1 MAAISFSVRG
11 HFSYCK
17 VSIFLDQK
25 LQAIAFA
32 GRSSLGLWMPQ
43 KRCICSSVAF
53 LACSLI
59 DRQIASYFAFLFC
72 FWVKQGYWLFFFT
85 GWLVSWGL
93 SSTFFQLIDV
103 FVYKTFWE
111 QLWWLDLVS
120 QVDLEFLSLSFVRL
134 KVLNQMR
141 KSLHSPPKLSNT
153 LAI

>member
-43 KRCICSSVAF
+43 KRCICFSVAF

-72 FWVKQGYWLFFFT
+72 FWAKQGYWLFFLT

-103 FVYKTFWE
+103 FVYKTF
-111 QLWWLDLVS
+111 LGTTLVIR
-120 QVDLEFLSLSFVRL
+120 FSFPGGFGILVF
-134 KVLNQMR
+134 VFCEIESF
-141 KSLHSPPKLSNT
+141 KSDEKEPSFPTKT
-153 LAI
+153 F

>member
-53 LACSLI
+53 LAYSLI

-72 FWVKQGYWLFFFT
+72 FWAKQGYWLFFFHWVVGKLRT
-85 GWLVSWGL
+85 EFDIFPIDWCLCLQNFLGTTLVIRFSFPGGFGIL
-93 SSTFFQLIDV
+93 V
-103 FVYKTFWE
+103 FVFCEIESFKSDEKEPSFPTKTF
-111 QLWWLDLVS
+111 
-120 QVDLEFLSLSFVRL
+120 
-134 KVLNQMR
+134 
-141 KSLHSPPKLSNT
+141 
-153 LAI
+153 